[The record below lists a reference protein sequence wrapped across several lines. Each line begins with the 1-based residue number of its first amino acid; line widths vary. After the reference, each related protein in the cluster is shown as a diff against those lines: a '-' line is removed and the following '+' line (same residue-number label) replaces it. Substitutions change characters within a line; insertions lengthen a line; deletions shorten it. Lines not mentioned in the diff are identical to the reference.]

1 MSTNKNIWYVY
12 LSQIQ
17 MTQAQKLSYSDKLGN
32 LEYQYGKLLVSFLLK
47 YLVVLTNKIITS
59 LLFLIPH
66 GQPDYF
72 LWFWASVEMFA
83 GASEEPGEPA

>member
-1 MSTNKNIWYVY
+1 MSTNKNKWYVY
-12 LSQIQ
+12 LSQMQ
-17 MTQAQKLSYSDKLGN
+17 MAQAQKLSYSEKLGN

-59 LLFLIPH
+59 LLFLIQH

-72 LWFWASVEMFA
+72 LWFWASVEMFT

>member
-1 MSTNKNIWYVY
+1 MVY
-12 LSQIQ
+12 LSQMQ

-47 YLVVLTNKIITS
+47 YLVVITNRIITS
-59 LLFLIPH
+59 LLFLIQH

-72 LWFWASVEMFA
+72 LWFWASIEMFA
-83 GASEEPGEPA
+83 GTSEEPGEPA